1 MINSFFSP
9 FSTTVSLFLCG
20 DSIFFPVFCLL
31 SRIFLAEIKYIYRK
45 MTENH
50 AFFFDNHRRRAEMA
64 RKDVYERHSTSS
76 CRKEMIASWY
86 HHVGGGA
93 LDDPLRNGI
102 MIHHRESVLLPLY
115 PQGRP
120 SAAPTA
126 NQNENVSKRRVAE
139 AKSARAV
146 FALAT
151 SGSSRYA
158 LLHASLVFV
167 LRHAEVPGGGSRSET
182 EGLCRMD
189 TFKRRKFPFIYP

>member
-1 MINSFFSP
+1 M
-9 FSTTVSLFLCG
+9 
-20 DSIFFPVFCLL
+20 
-31 SRIFLAEIKYIYRK
+31 A
-45 MTENH
+45 ENH
-50 AFFFDNHRRRAEMA
+50 AFFFDNHRRRVKMA

-76 CRKEMIASWY
+76 CRKERIASWY
-86 HHVGGGA
+86 HHVGVGA

-102 MIHHRESVLLPLY
+102 MIHHRESVSLPLY

-126 NQNENVSKRRVAE
+126 NQNENVSTRRVAE

-167 LRHAEVPGGGSRSET
+167 LRHAEVPGGWHAMRDGGIVPNGYVQKAKISFHLPVRCFHMINMRLQ
-182 EGLCRMD
+182 GGDL
-189 TFKRRKFPFIYP
+189 